1 MDTVRWKVADPLG
14 NEIYLTED
22 SFKVHIV
29 GDHKDADAVIRTG
42 LEEQVKQ
49 IIQNPCFIV
58 KHDKVDGRRVYLDW
72 GIIVREDVIQIRP
85 LFIVTESYGKVVTW
99 FSKRSVNINVQKDG
113 GIIYDRR
120 IPDLQVRQEI

>member
-29 GDHKDADAVIRTG
+29 GDHKDADAVIRMG

-49 IIQNPCFIV
+49 IVQNPCFIV

>member
-1 MDTVRWKVADPLG
+1 MDNVRWKVVDPLG

-29 GDHKDADAVIRTG
+29 GDHKDSDAAIRTR
-42 LEEQVKQ
+42 LEEQVKR

-99 FSKRSVNINVQKDG
+99 FSKRTVNVNVQKDG

-120 IPDLQVRQEI
+120 VRDL

>member
-1 MDTVRWKVADPLG
+1 LDTVRWKVADPLG

-120 IPDLQVRQEI
+120 IPDL